1 MSHARPNQSTGASSL
16 LGSDRGLIWTY
27 MANAVTD
34 SNISCGA
41 EQKAK
46 RLRTCWY
53 GSLRSNRRCKNRE
66 NGIRG
71 NCIEKPLSA
80 KYVYGQS
87 VLKNLNHKNQKKL
100 T

>member
-1 MSHARPNQSTGASSL
+1 LDVYGECR
-16 LGSDRGLIWTY
+16 
-27 MANAVTD
+27 D

-71 NCIEKPLSA
+71 NCVEKPLSA

>member
-1 MSHARPNQSTGASSL
+1 M
-16 LGSDRGLIWTY
+16 
-27 MANAVTD
+27 
-34 SNISCGA
+34 
-41 EQKAK
+41 
-46 RLRTCWY
+46 
-53 GSLRSNRRCKNRE
+53 NRE

-80 KYVYGQS
+80 KFVYGQS

>member
-1 MSHARPNQSTGASSL
+1 LDVYGECR
-16 LGSDRGLIWTY
+16 
-27 MANAVTD
+27 D

-80 KYVYGQS
+80 KFVYGQS
-87 VLKNLNHKNQKKL
+87 VLKNLTHKNLNHKNQKKL